1 MPDTVN
7 KPTFLDLYKYIQKC
21 ERDEVG
27 MHVLHTGG
35 IIDGKP
41 IWSLQIYDNKDQVN
55 VCMLDSSHGV
65 YSSVLNFVFEEH
77 DSEGTPW
84 KVWIVPVR
92 FGRADYDSDN
102 RLTALAK
109 IDTEVEPGK
118 DAPLDWS
125 RISSHGRAVKKLLTD
140 LLTGKI

>member
-1 MPDTVN
+1 MSDIAN
-7 KPTFLDLYKYIQKC
+7 KPTFLDLYKYIQVC

-41 IWSLQIYDNKDQVN
+41 IWALQVYDNKDQVN
-55 VCMLDSSHGV
+55 VCMLDSHGL
-65 YSSVLNFVFEEH
+65 YTSVLNFVFEEH

-84 KVWIVPVR
+84 KVWIVPVK

-102 RLTALAK
+102 RLTALAR
-109 IDTEVEPGK
+109 IDTEVDESEPV
-118 DAPLDWS
+118 DWS
-125 RISSHGRAVKKLLTD
+125 KISTHGRAVRMILVD